1 MTPPVS
7 PRSSSQDSGSSGADF
22 AAVLEAQ
29 LDVDE
34 FEMGQEL
41 VHETEIDVAEWKE
54 HLDIPPEGDAIGI
67 LNPEPEPPVSG
78 TARNNPESQNSSLRE
93 ADRGVAESWEGTR
106 GDSGGG
112 GEEGVLLG
120 GQKRKWTMED
130 STVKTIDG
138 AQTGS

>member
-22 AAVLEAQ
+22 AAFLEAQ

-34 FEMGQEL
+34 FEEGQEL
-41 VHETEIDVAEWKE
+41 VHETEIDVTEGEE
-54 HLDIPPEGDAIGI
+54 HLDIFPEGDAIGI

-78 TARNNPESQNSSLRE
+78 TAGNNPGSQNSSLRE
-93 ADRGVAESWEGTR
+93 ADTGVAESWKGTR
-106 GDSGGG
+106 GDLGGG
-112 GEEGVLLG
+112 GEERVSLG
-120 GQKRKWTMED
+120 GQKRKWTVED
-130 STVKTIDG
+130 STVDTIDG